1 MRTQGLVY
9 SILLLAVFGP
19 ASTIHA
25 QFQEPTPDELKMTAD
40 PKAPGAAAVYFY
52 REETT
57 DDTLHYHG
65 YYSRMKIL
73 TEKGKEEAT
82 IHIPYERGSY
92 KVTDIKGRTIHAD
105 GTVIPLTAKPTDL
118 MDFKGR
124 NLQINEMVFT
134 LPSAEV
140 GSILEYRLELRYD
153 DGMVVEPTWQ
163 IQQPYF
169 VHKAHYRFTPEKTSL
184 SRTITGPHG
193 ENLNRLM
200 YVVTGVPLNK
210 VVADPNGKFTVDLE
224 DIPPTP
230 SEEWM
235 PPLNTLNERVAFYY
249 TYASS
254 GAEFWQTEAKRWTK
268 ETDRFTNPKDP
279 IRKAVAEIVSP
290 SDSDDQKA
298 RKIYAAV
305 MKLNNT
311 DFTRQLSDAER
322 KAQKLRQ
329 IKDAEDVWKQ
339 QSGSSDEIAM
349 LYVSLARA
357 AGLKVWPMQVVDR
370 DRANPDMTYL
380 NASQLD
386 DYIAIVEIA
395 GAEVYLDPGEKM
407 CPFGQLH
414 WKHTLTAGFRLSD
427 KGPTFSTTPASS
439 FKTAVV
445 KRYANVTFDAQGQA
459 TGDARFVISGPDALR
474 WRQQMLENDEDEVRK
489 QFNESIHDDFPDGI
503 QPEFVRFI
511 GLDDP
516 SVDLEALV
524 KISGNIGTATGKRV
538 FLPGFF
544 FEVRS
549 KHPFVAQA
557 TRITPIDVHFARM
570 SQDVVT
576 YNFPA
581 GFTVESAPQSS
592 DFSWPQHSYLK
603 IVSQPS
609 ANKVTIGRV
618 LAYNYAILE
627 PKEYT
632 GLHDFYQKIASA
644 DQQQLVLTRSA
655 PAQGN

>member
-1 MRTQGLVY
+1 
-9 SILLLAVFGP
+9 
-19 ASTIHA
+19 
-25 QFQEPTPDELKMTAD
+25 
-40 PKAPGAAAVYFY
+40 
-52 REETT
+52 
-57 DDTLHYHG
+57 
-65 YYSRMKIL
+65 MKIL